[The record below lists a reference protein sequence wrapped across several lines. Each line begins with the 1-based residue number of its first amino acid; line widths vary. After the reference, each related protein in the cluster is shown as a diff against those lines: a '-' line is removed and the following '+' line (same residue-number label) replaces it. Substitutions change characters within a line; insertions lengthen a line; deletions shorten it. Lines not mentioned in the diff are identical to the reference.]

1 MDGPLEAD
9 WPVCRDLIIP
19 GGVRPLNAQGP
30 ASLEQGQGRPKIVPG
45 RPIPVSGMPG
55 PAVRSPEA
63 TSRSCRSLRI
73 QRTHS
78 ARNDQAATD
87 RPVSLK
93 GPIHKNLSARASRF
107 LRQRFGDPNLAL
119 LDPACPPCRWG
130 LRPPAVPS
138 EHMRVRPNPG
148 RRWGRGPIG
157 QVGRPVVRAEEPRP
171 CGPRGKRTPRLP
183 ETECDVSI

>member
-1 MDGPLEAD
+1 M
-9 WPVCRDLIIP
+9 
-19 GGVRPLNAQGP
+19 
-30 ASLEQGQGRPKIVPG
+30 GRPKTIRG

-63 TSRSCRSLRI
+63 TSRSCRPLRI
-73 QRTHS
+73 QRTHFP
-78 ARNDQAATD
+78 RNDQAATD

-93 GPIHKNLSARASRF
+93 GAIHKNLSARASRF

-119 LDPACPPCRWG
+119 LDPACPPCRRG

-138 EHMRVRPNPG
+138 GHLAFGQTLG
-148 RRWGRGPIG
+148 RCWGRGPIG
-157 QVGRPVVRAEEPRP
+157 QVGRPVVRAAEPRP

-183 ETECDVSI
+183 ETECNVSI